1 LEPHRFSYFHLPQ
14 AVGWQPTN
22 DKHARDK
29 MLLEKRFSH
38 LIRIL
43 MKAQDEN
50 EKWEALLC
58 Q

>member
-1 LEPHRFSYFHLPQ
+1 LPQ

-29 MLLEKRFSH
+29 ILPEKRFS
-38 LIRIL
+38 LFIRIL

-50 EKWEALLC
+50 KKWEALLC

>member
-1 LEPHRFSYFHLPQ
+1 VKYSSSYSHLPQ

-22 DKHARDK
+22 DKHIRDK
-29 MLLEKRFSH
+29 MLPEKRFS
-38 LIRIL
+38 LFIRIL
-43 MKAQDEN
+43 MKAQDDN